1 MSKGLHVTRTT
12 ELGTISIAT
21 AAVVQVVRE
30 ALAES
35 YGVVGTPGRRLFPKP
50 GRGKGRDG
58 IEIRTREDALEI
70 LVHVVVEY
78 GLKLSEVAAVA
89 QERIRYEV
97 ERTTGLAVAA
107 VEVRI
112 EDARRS

>member
-1 MSKGLHVTRTT
+1 MSRPAHLARTT
-12 ELGTISIAT
+12 DLGRISVSDGAIR
-21 AAVVQVVRE
+21 QVVAA

-35 YGVVGTPGRRLFPKP
+35 YGVVGTTGRRFPRLRRP
-50 GRGKGRDG
+50 KGTEG
-58 IEIRTREDALEI
+58 VEIRPRGDGLEI
-70 LVHVVVEY
+70 VLTVVVEY
-78 GLKLSEVAAVA
+78 GLKLSEVAATI

-97 ERTTGLAVAA
+97 ERLTGLAVAS

>member
-1 MSKGLHVTRTT
+1 MSKALHVARTT
-12 ELGTISIAT
+12 ELGTISVT
-21 AAVVQVVRE
+21 NGAVAHIVGE

-35 YGVVGTPGRRLFPKP
+35 YGVVGTPGRKFPRL
-50 GRGKGRDG
+50 GRAKGASGVEIKARADG
-58 IEIRTREDALEI
+58 LEI
-70 LVHVVVEY
+70 LLHVVVEY

-89 QERIRYEV
+89 QERVRYEV
-97 ERTTGLAVAA
+97 ERMTGLRVAS

>member
-1 MSKGLHVTRTT
+1 MSKTILPARTT
-12 ELGTISIAT
+12 ELGTISVSSG
-21 AAVVQVVRE
+21 AVAQIVGN

-35 YGVVGTPGRRLFPKP
+35 YGVVGIPSRRFP
-50 GRGKGRDG
+50 RLRRSRETDG
-58 IEIRTREDALEI
+58 VEVKRRNDGLEI

-97 ERTTGLAVAA
+97 ERTTGLRVAS